1 MYSWGFPGNRVV
13 KNPPTNSGDAGDS
26 GSIPWLGRSPGG
38 GNGKSLQ
45 YSCLG
50 NPMDR
55 GAWWGA
61 VYRVT
66 ESWTRLSG

>member
-1 MYSWGFPGNRVV
+1 MV
-13 KNPPTNSGDAGDS
+13 KTKEQTKQKKPLPASVGDAGNS
-26 GSIPWLGRSPGG
+26 GSIPALGRSPAE
-38 GNGKSLQ
+38 GNGKPLQ

-61 VYRVT
+61 FHGIPESDMT
-66 ESWTRLSG
+66 E